1 VIFSP
6 FHSRVCF
13 ARGVSSVSEQESGSI
28 AESAADENANGTE
41 QCAAAESDV
50 ACEGGEYE
58 GEYDEAYDG
67 PDDYEQA
74 GEDGAASGLA
84 PNQIVVTLSL
94 TLINQIRQVARMEGV
109 AAEDFVHELVA
120 EGVTRRAFEDATRAP
135 PSHLMTHTGYV
146 ASDANGY
153 QAPKLSHHNNQNR
166 GGNFNGG
173 NQRRYN
179 NQNRGGGYN
188 NSSGN
193 GNGNGNGNG
202 SSSGYSNSNSNG
214 NSAGNGNVNGNS
226 GSYNGGGNRY
236 YGGGNQRNRFNN
248 NNNKK

>member
-1 VIFSP
+1 
-6 FHSRVCF
+6 VCF
-13 ARGVSSVSEQESGSI
+13 SRDVSSLSEQESNSLS
-28 AESAADENANGTE
+28 EPVADEIANPTE
-41 QCAAAESDV
+41 QCAAVESDV

-58 GEYDEAYDG
+58 GEYDESYDG
-67 PDDYEQA
+67 QDEYDQT

-84 PNQIVVTLSL
+84 PNQIVLTLSL

-179 NQNRGGGYN
+179 NQSRGGYN
-188 NSSGN
+188 NSGGNSYNNNSGNNVGN
-193 GNGNGNGNG
+193 GNGNGN
-202 SSSGYSNSNSNG
+202 
-214 NSAGNGNVNGNS
+214 SAN
-226 GSYNGGGNRY
+226 YNGGGNRY
-236 YGGGNQRNRFNN
+236 YNNGNQKNRFNN